1 MKTAGNFETRYD
13 TSNYEDKRR
22 SCPLLVGKKK
32 QLVQKIITKFPVVR
46 PKPYPVKIQKDENEN
61 KNKDFKKPKQSIS
74 KNVRDF
80 DNFIK

>member
-32 QLVQKIITKFPVVR
+32 TISAKNNHKI
-46 PKPYPVKIQKDENEN
+46 
-61 KNKDFKKPKQSIS
+61 SS
-74 KNVRDF
+74 G
-80 DNFIK
+80 